1 MKHSSKPTVAI
12 VGTRGY
18 PSYYGGFETLI
29 RKLVPF
35 LTERGWRV
43 VVYCR
48 SGVDRLDDGAGG
60 DSVVQVFS
68 PGIEKKS
75 LSTLSY
81 GLTSSIDTAFRD
93 VDVAL
98 VMNVANGY
106 WLPILRARGVPVVL
120 NVDGIEWERQK
131 WGGLAKRVFRAGAV
145 LSARYAD
152 RIVCDS
158 LAIRDRWVSEFA
170 RVGAYIPYGG
180 TEAGELEP
188 VRGYRTGEYILYV
201 ARFVPENSVAEF
213 VAAVERLP
221 AGQQVVIVGSSGYG
235 GEIEERVAALADAC
249 ESVTWLGHISNDDEL
264 LALWQNCGAYFHG
277 HSVGGTNPALVQ
289 AMACGAPT
297 VARDT
302 KFNREVLGDAG
313 VFTEP
318 DPEAI
323 AEALISVMGNCD
335 ARIELG
341 RSAMQRQR
349 EYFTWNGVCEAYE
362 SELLASMDSPRK
374 TVHS

>member
-1 MKHSSKPTVAI
+1 MAIPSKPTVAI

-18 PSYYGGFETLI
+18 PSYYGGFETLV

-48 SGVDRLDDGAGG
+48 SGVDRIRDDTDDAA
-60 DSVVQVFS
+60 VVQVFS

-75 LSTLSY
+75 ISTLSY
-81 GLTSSIDTAFRD
+81 GLTSSIDAAFRN

-106 WLPILRARGVPVVL
+106 WLPILRARGIPVVL

-131 WGGLAKRVFRAGAV
+131 WGSLAKLVFRTGAV
-145 LSARYAD
+145 LTGRYAD

-158 LAIRDRWVSEFA
+158 LAIRDRWVAEFA
-170 RVGAYIPYGG
+170 RVGSYIPYGG
-180 TEAGELEP
+180 TETGQLAP
-188 VRGYRTGEYILYV
+188 ARGFGSGKYVLYV
-201 ARFVPENSVAEF
+201 ARFVPENSVTEF
-213 VAAVERLP
+213 IEAVKHLP
-221 AGQQVVIVGSSGYG
+221 DDMQVVIVGSSGYG
-235 GEIEERVAALADAC
+235 GEIEAQVAALANAC

-313 VFTEP
+313 VFTP
-318 DPEAI
+318 ADPGSI
-323 AEALISVMGNCD
+323 AEALIDVMGSED
-335 ARIELG
+335 ARLRLG
-341 RSAMQRQR
+341 RSAMLRQQ
-349 EYFTWNGVCEAYE
+349 EQFTWTGVCEAYE
-362 SELLASMDSPRK
+362 NELLASLDSPR
-374 TVHS
+374 TSALS

>member
-1 MKHSSKPTVAI
+1 MKHGSKPTVAI

-35 LTERGWRV
+35 LTDRGWRV

-48 SGVDRLDDGAGG
+48 SGVDRVEEDAEG

-68 PGIEKKS
+68 PGIERKS

-81 GLTSSIDTAFRD
+81 GLTSSVDTAFRN

-106 WLPILRARGVPVVL
+106 WLPILRARGVPIVL

-131 WGGLAKRVFRAGAV
+131 WGGLAKRVFRTGAV

-158 LAIRDRWVSEFA
+158 LAIRDRWVREFA

-188 VRGYRTGEYILYV
+188 VRGYQAGEYILYV
-201 ARFVPENSVAEF
+201 ARFVPENSVSEF
-213 VAAVERLP
+213 IGAVELLP
-221 AGQQVVIVGSSGYG
+221 RGQKVVIVGSSGYG
-235 GEIEERVAALADAC
+235 GEVEARVAALADAC
-249 ESVTWLGHISNDDEL
+249 ESVTWLGHISDDDEL

-313 VFTEP
+313 VFTQP
-318 DPEAI
+318 DPAAI
-323 AEALISVMGNCD
+323 AEALLGLMGNH
-335 ARIELG
+335 ATRVELG
-341 RSAMQRQR
+341 RSAILRQQ
-349 EYFTWNGVCEAYE
+349 EHFTWNGVCQAYE
-362 SELLASMDSPRK
+362 NELLASIKSPLEPAL
-374 TVHS
+374 H

>member
-1 MKHSSKPTVAI
+1 METRTRPTVAI

-35 LTERGWRV
+35 LTERGWDV

-48 SGVDRLDDGAGG
+48 PGVDRFAAGEEE
-60 DSVVQVFS
+60 DAVLQVFS
-68 PGIEKKS
+68 PGIENKS

-81 GLTSSIDTAFRD
+81 GLTSSVDAAFRN

-106 WLPILRARGVPVVL
+106 WLPFLRARGIPIVL

-131 WGGLAKRVFRAGAV
+131 WGGLAKRVFRTGAS
-145 LSARYAD
+145 LTARYAD

-180 TEAGELEP
+180 TESGDLAP
-188 VRGYRTGEYILYV
+188 VRGFRPGEYILYV
-201 ARFVPENSVAEF
+201 ARFVPENSVGEF
-213 VAAVERLP
+213 IAAVERLP
-221 AGQQVVIVGSSGYG
+221 ESQKVVIVGSSGYG
-235 GEIEERVAALADAC
+235 GEIEEQVAAVADAC
-249 ESVTWLGHISNDDEL
+249 ESVSWLGHISNDDEL

-289 AMACGAPT
+289 AMACGAPI

-313 VFTEP
+313 VFTPAEP
-318 DPEAI
+318 GAI
-323 AEALISVMGNCD
+323 AAALTEVVADEST
-335 ARIELG
+335 RTRLG
-341 RSAMQRQR
+341 RSAKLRQQ
-349 EYFTWNGVCEAYE
+349 EHFTWDGVCVAYE
-362 SELLASMDSPRK
+362 DELLASIGMPR
-374 TVHS
+374 TPALI

>member
-1 MKHSSKPTVAI
+1 MAKSAKPTVAI

-18 PSYYGGFETLI
+18 PSYYGGFETLV
-29 RKLVPF
+29 RKLAPF
-35 LTERGWRV
+35 LAERGWKV
-43 VVYCR
+43 IVYCR
-48 SGVDRLDDGAGG
+48 PGVDRLDDDQDDAA
-60 DSVVQVFS
+60 VVQVFS
-68 PGIEKKS
+68 VGVEKKS

-81 GLTSSIDTAFRD
+81 GLTSSVDAALRN

-106 WLPILRARGVPVVL
+106 WLPILRARGIPVVL

-131 WGGLAKRVFRAGAV
+131 WGGLAKRVFRTGAV
-145 LSARYAD
+145 LTAHFAD

-158 LAIRDRWVSEFA
+158 LAIRDRWVAEFA
-170 RVGAYIPYGG
+170 RVGSYIPYGG
-180 TEAGELEP
+180 TEDGALAP
-188 VRGYRTGEYILYV
+188 VRGFRSGQYVLYV
-201 ARFVPENSVAEF
+201 ARFVPENSVTEF
-213 VAAVERLP
+213 IAAVERLP
-221 AGQQVVIVGSSGYG
+221 DDLQVVIVGSSGYG
-235 GEIEERVAALADAC
+235 GEIEARVAALADAC

-313 VFTEP
+313 IFTPP
-318 DPEAI
+318 DPEMI
-323 AEALISVMGNCD
+323 AEALIDVMGSED
-335 ARIELG
+335 TRIRLG
-341 RSAMQRQR
+341 RAAKIRQQ
-349 EYFTWNGVCEAYE
+349 EHFTWTGVCEAYE
-362 SELLASMDSPRK
+362 NELLASIDSPR
-374 TVHS
+374 TSALS